1 MSTLFTDREKG
12 FETKFRI
19 DQETTFK
26 IEARRNKLLGLWLA
40 KKLGL
45 PENEHEAY
53 AKDVV
58 LADLKEPG
66 VEDVMRKVMKDVSDR
81 AADLPES
88 DVRQKL
94 TDLHATAYKQITAK

>member
-12 FETKFRI
+12 FETKFKI

-26 IEARRNKLLGLWLA
+26 VEARRNKLLGLWLA

-45 PENEHEAY
+45 PETEHEAY

-66 VEDVMRKVMKDVSDR
+66 VEDIMRKVTKDVSDR

-88 DVRQKL
+88 DIRQKL
-94 TDLHATAYKQITAK
+94 TDLHATAYEQITAK

>member
-12 FETKFRI
+12 FETKFKI

-26 IEARRNKLLGLWLA
+26 VEARRNKLLGL
-40 KKLGL
+40 
-45 PENEHEAY
+45 PETEHEAY

-66 VEDVMRKVMKDVSDR
+66 VEDIQMDIADIGARRVLD
-81 AADLPES
+81 AA
-88 DVRQKL
+88 
-94 TDLHATAYKQITAK
+94 